1 MRKKVTALVL
11 TSAMAVSLAACG
23 GGNSTATTAA
33 PAADTPA
40 PDAPAAEPS
49 GDGLVY
55 WSMWEATEP
64 QGQAI
69 QAAVDQFTADT
80 GISVDLQFKGRTG
93 IREGLQ
99 PALDAGT
106 NIDLRY

>member
-33 PAADTPA
+33 PAADAPAADTPA
-40 PDAPAAEPS
+40 PDSPAAEPS

-55 WSMWEATEP
+55 WSLW
-64 QGQAI
+64 
-69 QAAVDQFTADT
+69 
-80 GISVDLQFKGRTG
+80 
-93 IREGLQ
+93 
-99 PALDAGT
+99 
-106 NIDLRY
+106 